1 MMAGQNKSKP
11 GGKNSSTKRSRE
23 DISISDEVESLS
35 DLWTNM
41 KMLLSDNSS
50 RLETKI
56 DACKASIDTLE
67 NEFVALRKECEDKM
81 GYLHSTIENVRFE
94 QLQTAEDVGKLE
106 RAVEL
111 IVSGVPYQANENL
124 AQLFANISTVLGYQS
139 GQLPIV
145 DLQRLSKLPIA
156 AGSTPPI
163 LIQFALRNVRNEFYR
178 RYMGSRSLT
187 LRHLGFDAENRVFIN
202 ENLTKLSRVIRAEA
216 LKLKKSGSVV
226 QVYTRNG
233 AVFVK
238 RRGATEAEQVRS
250 IDQLLPAEK

>member
-1 MMAGQNKSKP
+1 MAGQNKGKP
-11 GGKNSSTKRSRE
+11 GSKNSAAKRSRE
-23 DISISDEVESLS
+23 DLNIADEVDSLN
-35 DLWTNM
+35 DLWSNM
-41 KMLLSDNSS
+41 RMLLSDNSS

-67 NEFVALRKECEDKM
+67 NEFVALRKECEEKM
-81 GYLHSTIENVRFE
+81 SYLHSSIEGVRFE
-94 QLQTAEDVGKLE
+94 QQQTAEDVGKLE

-111 IVSGVPYQANENL
+111 IISGVPYQSEENL
-124 AQLFANISTVLGYQS
+124 AQLFNNVAAVLGYQS

-145 DLQRLSKLPIA
+145 DLQRLAKLPIA

-163 LIQFALRNVRNEFYR
+163 LIQFALRNARNEFYK

-187 LRHLGFDAENRVFIN
+187 QRHLGFDAENRVFIN

-216 LKLKKSGSVV
+216 LKQKKSGGIV